1 MFLIYCYILILSVK
15 HLEVMSFF
23 SDWSTIVKIIVP
35 IAIVILSGL
44 IGFLIEKSLIK
55 FRKNLNPDSLLG
67 QYSGLIKSFEGSIT
81 IFSILG
87 AIALILPLLN
97 VPPTLKTLLGKIL
110 IILTLGIITI
120 LVARFAVNAI
130 RLYSLKSEAT
140 VSLTSLFEYL
150 TQVLIYSIGFLIII
164 QSIGIEITALI
175 TAFGVGSLSIGLALQ
190 NTLGNLISG
199 VNIIISRKIRPGDY
213 IKLKDGEE
221 GYVMDVELKY
231 TLIKNIYNNI
241 IVIPNRNIIDASF
254 KNFTLEESWML
265 LPIKIGINYHSDLEK
280 VEKITLNIAQQIL
293 DNYQEDTDNFE
304 PFLRYEKFDY
314 YGIIFTVYLRINQYY
329 DRFLITHEFIKKI
342 HKTYNQENIK
352 LAFPLSDSFL
362 LLKDEDGIM
371 NYEL

>member
-1 MFLIYCYILILSVK
+1 
-15 HLEVMSFF
+15 MSFF